1 MIGTLRELWRYRELA
16 RILVAKEMK
25 LRYRRSVLGF
35 AWTMLNPLVTMVILT
50 IVFSNAMRIPVEK
63 FPVFLLSALLP
74 WNFFAQSLTGGSL
87 SIIHNESLLKNVYA
101 PRAIFPIALVA
112 SHFVN
117 LLLAFVPLLLVM
129 LWQGA
134 PFGVGLLA
142 LPVCLASLAV
152 FTVGVVLAFSAWTVF
167 FRDLSQI
174 LEVGLQALFYL
185 VPIIYPFHV
194 IPERFAPYF
203 RLNPMLHLITPFRT
217 IFYEGALPDAAT
229 LLLGAGLA
237 LAAFTLGLA
246 VFRRHEAVF
255 LHYLS

>member
-1 MIGTLRELWRYRELA
+1 MIRSLRELWRYRELA

-35 AWTMLNPLVTMVILT
+35 AWTMLNPLVTMIILT

-74 WNFFAQSLTGGSL
+74 WNFFAQSMTGGSL
-87 SIIHNESLLKNVYA
+87 SIIYNESLLKNVYA
-101 PRAIFPIALVA
+101 PRTIFPIALVL

-117 LLLAFVPLLLVM
+117 LLFALVPLLLVM

-142 LPVCLASLAV
+142 LPLCLAFLAT
-152 FTVGVVLAFSAWTVF
+152 FTIGIVLATSAWTVF

-174 LEVGLQALFYL
+174 IEVGLQALFYL
-185 VPIIYPFHV
+185 VPIIYPFAM

-203 RLNPMLHLITPFRT
+203 LWNPLLHLVTPFRT
-217 IFYEGALPDAAT
+217 IFYEGAFPEAQS
-229 LLLGAGLA
+229 LLIGGALA
-237 LAAFTLGLA
+237 LVAFTLGLG
-246 VFRRHEAVF
+246 VFRRHESVF

>member
-1 MIGTLRELWRYRELA
+1 LIRTLRELWRYRELA

-50 IVFSNAMRIPVEK
+50 IVFSNAMRIPVDK

-74 WNFFAQSLTGGSL
+74 WNFFAQSLTGGSQ
-87 SIIHNESLLKNVYA
+87 SIIYNESLLKNVYA
-101 PRAIFPIALVA
+101 PRTIFPIALVL
-112 SHFVN
+112 SHLVN
-117 LLLAFVPLLLVM
+117 LLLALVPLLLVM

-134 PFGVGLLA
+134 PFGPGLLA
-142 LPVCLASLAV
+142 LPLCLAFLGI
-152 FTVGVVLAFSAWTVF
+152 FTIGIVLATSTWTVF

-185 VPIIYPFHV
+185 VPIIYPLSV
-194 IPERFAPYF
+194 VPERFAPFF
-203 RLNPMLHLITPFRT
+203 RLNPLLHLVTPFRT
-217 IFYEGALPDAAT
+217 IFYEGAFPDATSLAVGGT
-229 LLLGAGLA
+229 LAV
-237 LAAFTLGLA
+237 AAFTFGLA

>member
-1 MIGTLRELWRYRELA
+1 MLKTIRELWHYRELA
-16 RILVAKEMK
+16 WILVAKEMK

-35 AWTMLNPLVTMVILT
+35 AWTMLNPLVTMIIMT

-87 SIIHNESLLKNVYA
+87 AIIHNESLLKNVYA

-112 SHFVN
+112 SHLVN
-117 LLLAFVPLLLVM
+117 LLFAFVPLALVM

-134 PFGVGLLA
+134 PFGIGLLA
-142 LPVCLASLAV
+142 LPLALAFLSL
-152 FTVGVVLAFSAWTVF
+152 FTAGVVLAFSAWTVY

-174 LEVGLQALFYL
+174 VEVGLQGLFYL
-185 VPIIYPFHV
+185 VPIIYPLTL
-194 IPERFAPYF
+194 IPERFAPF
-203 RLNPMLHLITPFRT
+203 FQWNPLLHLVTPFRT
-217 IFYEGALPDAAT
+217 IFYEGAFPNAT
-229 LLLGAGLA
+229 SLAIGAA
-237 LAAFTLGLA
+237 LAVVTFVLGLSI
-246 VFRRHEAVF
+246 FRRHEALF